1 MPITS
6 IVPCAPAAAGKE
18 LVCFHNSVSD
28 LLEMTSTT
36 RILHLLPTAGSL
48 SFQHRIT
55 RYNVTVGDYVIL
67 PNAALVRDFA
77 VSGDYAG
84 LMFSLSTQAV
94 NKVALRSNYGIIGH
108 LSLLQNPVMRLSPAA
123 FSRCCKDVEQLQRR
137 TSEHEHPF
145 YDELIE
151 HLLAAHI
158 LDLYAIH
165 AQTHPQAHFADRAAV
180 LLRRFTEEL
189 SKGSFRQHR
198 NLEWYAQKLFVTP
211 HYLSEIC
218 RRASGR
224 SASYFID
231 LFTVQE
237 IASLLIRKELPIQKI
252 AEDFSFCSASYFSRY
267 VVRHLGMTPLMF
279 RNTHAKH

>member
-198 NLEWYAQKLFVTP
+198 NLEWYAQKLFTP

>member
-1 MPITS
+1 
-6 IVPCAPAAAGKE
+6 
-18 LVCFHNSVSD
+18 
-28 LLEMTSTT
+28 MTSTT

-279 RNTHAKH
+279 RKTHAKH

>member
-108 LSLLQNPVMRLSPAA
+108 LSLLQNPVMRLSPAV

>member
-1 MPITS
+1 
-6 IVPCAPAAAGKE
+6 
-18 LVCFHNSVSD
+18 
-28 LLEMTSTT
+28 MTSTT
-36 RILHLLPTAGSL
+36 RILHLLPKAGSL

-137 TSEHEHPF
+137 SSEHEHPF

>member
-67 PNAALVRDFA
+67 PNAALVSDFA

-137 TSEHEHPF
+137 LSEHEHPF

>member
-1 MPITS
+1 
-6 IVPCAPAAAGKE
+6 
-18 LVCFHNSVSD
+18 
-28 LLEMTSTT
+28 MTSTT

-137 TSEHEHPF
+137 TS
-145 YDELIE
+145 
-151 HLLAAHI
+151 
-158 LDLYAIH
+158 
-165 AQTHPQAHFADRAAV
+165 DRAAV

>member
-123 FSRCCKDVEQLQRR
+123 FSRCCKDVEHLQRR
-137 TSEHEHPF
+137 SSEHEHPF